1 MIKKNVLYKKYLNFR
16 KRTKEQIKEIKAQYK
31 KFTSQKLRELIK
43 TEIQRSNIINRV
55 AYIGQLFKQ
64 KNLINAGKFNELF
77 NYIEE
82 SGTALKDDL
91 FNLFYSKAS
100 QGKNFLKF
108 TDQTGERRTIPMNIK
123 NKQLIRNLL
132 TNLYTDEEDTSLV
145 GSDAFNDVIINY
157 VSNIRIV
164 SYELKFLPINKNGS
178 YFRYVNTTQEDLT
191 RYQIYKTDDN
201 KDLENCFIKTLI
213 LNEINNDD
221 INTVKK
227 FIVGGAYIRKS
238 NIKNIVDII
247 KSNITIYEYNC
258 DEEINKITY
267 GKFKNNIDIAIYENH
282 YFIYEKTKYSRYC
295 IDNYEELKDK
305 KEFYDIYK
313 KDRYNKTQRKL
324 NSLQLVNRLFKL
336 GYFIKG
342 DETESHEYKEDKEI
356 SICLDYIENEQM
368 IYEPKTTIRPTD
380 YKNIGKIIYAD
391 TETYVK
397 NGNHDLMLIAY
408 VDEETDDTNFFYEKE
423 YKTKNFMVL
432 DFLNKITNYGKTD
445 CIVYFHNLKY
455 DHHILEPYLNI
466 FCKCAKDGQFY
477 NVVCYHRSCK
487 VEFRDSFKLAPFA
500 LSKFCSEFQLNE
512 SLNKKEAIA
521 YEYYNTKI
529 LDYSKTSIDE
539 YKKLLSY
546 DLHDIFINN
555 IKDFKTSSTTFDA
568 LEYYK
573 YYLKYDCLV
582 LKHGLIKFNEIIKN
596 ITHNKLNIFECLTI
610 SSLTDKHMTNNL
622 AYKDI
627 YQVNRNLRDYI
638 GRAVYGGRVYVNPLY
653 EKKIVEGK
661 TADYDGVSLYPS
673 AIKRLLCDERGLP
686 TGPAI
691 RFNKNE
697 LNEWNNK
704 IYSILTVKIL
714 KVNKSQQMPMIAHR
728 GEITDYKNEPPL
740 EPVVIDSITLED
752 YIKFHKIEYE
762 LIEGVYWNEKTNN
775 KIGIIIE
782 QLFSERMKH
791 KKESPCIANILKL
804 MLNSAYG
811 KTIMK
816 KSDTKSII
824 KKTAE
829 CDKYIYNNFNT
840 IKEIKKLNDSQSEII
855 NFNPDLSYNR
865 AHIGCAILSMSKRI
879 MNEVFDVAN
888 TNNIKIYYTDTD
900 SIHLEYDKTALL
912 EKKYFEIYNKVLNG
926 KALGQFHNDF
936 NLKNSVGEVYAT
948 RSIFLGKKCYIDEME
963 GENDKGEIIKDYH
976 FRLKGITQEGV
987 NYTIKKEFNNDA
999 FKMFKFLMS
1008 GKKINFLL
1016 NPYDETE
1023 NKKKVLFDFKTGE
1036 GVRTKD
1042 LFYREISF

>member
-1 MIKKNVLYKKYLNFR
+1 
-16 KRTKEQIKEIKAQYK
+16 
-31 KFTSQKLRELIK
+31 
-43 TEIQRSNIINRV
+43 
-55 AYIGQLFKQ
+55 
-64 KNLINAGKFNELF
+64 
-77 NYIEE
+77 
-82 SGTALKDDL
+82 
-91 FNLFYSKAS
+91 
-100 QGKNFLKF
+100 
-108 TDQTGERRTIPMNIK
+108 
-123 NKQLIRNLL
+123 
-132 TNLYTDEEDTSLV
+132 
-145 GSDAFNDVIINY
+145 
-157 VSNIRIV
+157 
-164 SYELKFLPINKNGS
+164 
-178 YFRYVNTTQEDLT
+178 
-191 RYQIYKTDDN
+191 
-201 KDLENCFIKTLI
+201 
-213 LNEINNDD
+213 
-221 INTVKK
+221 
-227 FIVGGAYIRKS
+227 
-238 NIKNIVDII
+238 
-247 KSNITIYEYNC
+247 
-258 DEEINKITY
+258 
-267 GKFKNNIDIAIYENH
+267 
-282 YFIYEKTKYSRYC
+282 
-295 IDNYEELKDK
+295 
-305 KEFYDIYK
+305 
-313 KDRYNKTQRKL
+313 
-324 NSLQLVNRLFKL
+324 
-336 GYFIKG
+336 
-342 DETESHEYKEDKEI
+342 
-356 SICLDYIENEQM
+356 
-368 IYEPKTTIRPTD
+368 
-380 YKNIGKIIYAD
+380 
-391 TETYVK
+391 
-397 NGNHDLMLIAY
+397 MLIAY

-546 DLHDIFINN
+546 DLHEIFINN

-638 GRAVYGGRVYVNPLY
+638 GKAVYGGRVYVNPLY
-653 EKKIVEGK
+653 EKKIIEGK

-673 AIKRLLCDERGLP
+673 AIKRLCDELGGLP

-697 LNEWNNK
+697 LLDWSNK

-714 KVNKSQQMPMIAHR
+714 KVNKNQQMPMIAHR

-936 NLKNSVGEVYAT
+936 NLKNSIGEVYAT

-1042 LFYREISF
+1042 LFYREICF